1 MSERISLEDSLTA
14 LREAAR
20 QGTISESTCNNTT
33 RWLSEAPFERYQ
45 SGIIALVSQK
55 KWDELT
61 NLFWQVIP
69 FGTGGRRGLMSEFGS
84 ATINERTIAESAHG
98 LATYLKQVSSSDDL
112 SAVIA
117 HDTRN
122 RSPEFAQLAATTLAA
137 HGLKVYFFTSCRS
150 TPALSFA
157 VRHLGCDVGVVISA
171 SHNPP
176 SDNGFK
182 AYWSHGGQVLPP
194 HDSGIIDCV
203 YQAGEIPTA
212 DYQEAVSS
220 GQIIELGE
228 EIDSKYINSVTA
240 LSLSSARDITGLF
253 SPLHGVG
260 TTNVYR
266 VLEEAGFAGI
276 TIDEE
281 RSQPDGNFTH
291 VPDQLPNPE
300 RPEVF
305 APLQVIADKSEA
317 AVILASDPDSDR
329 IGVSVRG
336 ADGKYQNLTGNQV
349 GALITDFAIRK
360 QQEKGADLSKQVVIE
375 TVVTSQLIAKIATEA
390 GADVVADLPV
400 GFKYIGQT
408 VDAKQSEGK
417 TFLFGAEESLG
428 YLAGDYARDKDAAI
442 ASLWLME
449 LAAELKQD
457 GKTLLD
463 QLDQLYVT
471 HGYHQ
476 EGQFSKVC
484 QGESGQAKIEK
495 ILKAFRET
503 PPGDI
508 GDLSLNQVLDYS
520 KQEIRELPSNRMRS
534 KLDVPRVALL
544 MFESPPGP
552 FRYQFAIRPSG
563 TEPKLK
569 FYLFAQMDCPSLD
582 ELPEIKTRTASLM
595 QQIRTSLDEWSTTV
609 ENS

>member
-1 MSERISLEDSLTA
+1 MSQKISLDDALHS

-20 QGTISESTCNNTT
+20 EGIISESTCNNAT
-33 RWLSEAPFERYQ
+33 RWLSEEPFKNYQ
-45 SGIIALVSQK
+45 NGIIALVSQK

-98 LATYLKQVSSSDDL
+98 LATYLKQVSDSDEL
-112 SAVIA
+112 AAVIA

-122 RSPEFAQLAATTLAA
+122 RSPEFARLTATTLAA
-137 HGLKVYFFTSCRS
+137 HGLKVYFFPIHRS
-150 TPALSFA
+150 TPELSFA
-157 VRHLGCDVGVVISA
+157 VRHLGCDVGVMISA

-212 DYQEAVSS
+212 DYQEGVSNSQIVELGEDIDTAYIQAVSS
-220 GQIIELGE
+220 
-228 EIDSKYINSVTA
+228 
-240 LSLSSARDITGLF
+240 LSLSSARDISGLF

-266 VLEEAGFAGI
+266 VLEAAGFQN
-276 TIDEE
+276 IDIDQE
-281 RSQPDGNFTH
+281 RSQPDGNFTN

-305 APLQVIADKSEA
+305 APLEEIAAQTEA

-329 IGVSVRG
+329 MGVSVRD
-336 ADGKYQNLTGNQV
+336 AQGKYHILTGNQV
-349 GALITDFAIRK
+349 GALITDYAIRK
-360 QQEKGADLSKQVVIE
+360 QQEKNSDLSQQVVIE
-375 TVVTSQLIAKIATEA
+375 TVVTSRLIGNIARQA
-390 GADVVADLPV
+390 GADVVSDLPV

-408 VDAKQSEGK
+408 VDEKQNEGK
-417 TFLFGAEESLG
+417 TFLIGAEESLG
-428 YLAGDYARDKDAAI
+428 YLAGDYARDKDASI
-442 ASLWLME
+442 AALWLME
-449 LAAELKQD
+449 LAAELKQE

-463 QLDQLYVT
+463 QLDQLYLQ

-484 QGESGQAKIEK
+484 QGETGQQRIEK
-495 ILKAFRET
+495 ILKAFREN
-503 PPGDI
+503 PPQEI
-508 GDLSLNQVLDYS
+508 GGLSLNQVLDYS
-520 KQEIRELPSNRMRS
+520 KQEIRELPANRIRG
-534 KLDVPRVALL
+534 KLDVPKVSLL
-544 MFESPPGP
+544 MYESPPGP
-552 FRYQFAIRPSG
+552 FSYQFAVRPSG

-569 FYLFAQMDCPSLD
+569 FYLFAQMQCSSAD
-582 ELPEIKTRTASLM
+582 ELEDVKARTATLM
-595 QQIRTSLDEWSTTV
+595 DQVRTSLDEWATAA
-609 ENS
+609 EE

>member
-1 MSERISLEDSLTA
+1 MSQKISLDDALHS

-20 QGTISESTCNNTT
+20 EGIISESTCNNAT
-33 RWLSEAPFERYQ
+33 RWLREEPFKNYQ
-45 SGIIALVSQK
+45 NGIIALVSQK
-55 KWDELT
+55 KWGELT

-98 LATYLKQVSSSDDL
+98 LATYLKQVSDSDEL
-112 SAVIA
+112 TAVIA

-122 RSPEFAQLAATTLAA
+122 RSPEFARLTATTLAA
-137 HGLKVYFFTSCRS
+137 HGLKVYFFPIHRS
-150 TPALSFA
+150 TPELSFA
-157 VRHLGCDVGVVISA
+157 VRHLGCDVGVMISA

-212 DYQEAVSS
+212 DYQQAVSNSQIVELGEDIDTAYIKAVSS
-220 GQIIELGE
+220 
-228 EIDSKYINSVTA
+228 
-240 LSLSSARDITGLF
+240 LSLSCARDISGLF

-266 VLEEAGFAGI
+266 VLEEAGFQN
-276 TIDEE
+276 IDIDQE
-281 RSQPDGNFTH
+281 RSQPDGNFTN

-305 APLQVIADKSEA
+305 APLEEIAAQTEA

-329 IGVSVRG
+329 MGVSVRD
-336 ADGKYQNLTGNQV
+336 AQGKYHILTGNQV
-349 GALITDFAIRK
+349 GALITDYAIRK
-360 QQEKGADLSKQVVIE
+360 QQEKNSDLSQQVVIE
-375 TVVTSQLIAKIATEA
+375 TVVTSRLIGNIARQA
-390 GADVVADLPV
+390 GADVVSDLPV

-408 VDAKQSEGK
+408 VDEKQNEGK
-417 TFLFGAEESLG
+417 TFLIGAEESLG
-428 YLAGDYARDKDAAI
+428 YLAGDYARDKDASI
-442 ASLWLME
+442 AALWLME
-449 LAAELKQD
+449 LAAELKQE
-457 GKTLLD
+457 GKTLLN
-463 QLDQLYVT
+463 QLDQLYLQ

-484 QGESGQAKIEK
+484 QGETGQQRIEK
-495 ILKAFRET
+495 ILKAFREN
-503 PPGDI
+503 PPQEI
-508 GDLSLNQVLDYS
+508 GGLSLNQVLDYS
-520 KQEIRELPSNRMRS
+520 KQEIRELPANRIRG
-534 KLDVPRVALL
+534 KLNVPKVSLL
-544 MFESPPGP
+544 MYESPPGP
-552 FRYQFAIRPSG
+552 FSYQFAVRPSG

-569 FYLFAQMDCPSLD
+569 FYLFAQMQCSSAD
-582 ELPEIKTRTASLM
+582 ELEDVKARTATLM
-595 QQIRTSLDEWSTTV
+595 DQVRTSLDEWATAA
-609 ENS
+609 EE